1 MSLYSRFF
9 FFNVKVQAASW
20 FSLLY
25 KYNEDE
31 QIKIGEMSGACS
43 MHGRDMH
50 TDWWLENFK

>member
-1 MSLYSRFF
+1 MSFYLRF

-50 TDWWLENFK
+50 TDWWLENF